1 MTITPTGF
9 AVFALALLFLAT
21 APARLMAALIFFSS
35 FSATAVI
42 NFSNYGMAPAVVFF
56 GAFLIWKFLSG
67 ELLESVTIS
76 ADHGV
81 SLSLVAGF
89 GLASVASLLVNQLER
104 DVLPVQ
110 TTQTAYIVFGV
121 LLTIIL
127 AIDLVRADRLELAIS
142 ALRNGA
148 YFMAGWG
155 VLQAVCFYSG
165 VEYPSVVFNN
175 SASHFADMFDQRAGE
190 GLIRIASVATEPSFM
205 TASLMIF
212 GAFGSTVLLV
222 EPRFRTGPWLRAV
235 CLTLGVVA
243 ASTSTTGYAALI
255 VLGLLLARRRPVWM
269 MGFTGGATIAAA
281 LLLTVFPSF
290 REALYQF
297 TFNKTS
303 SGSYIERS
311 GAVWDAFNLFYAHPL
326 LGLGWGGNFSF
337 SIISTLL
344 ADSGLIGS
352 FLFVVAIGATILASG
367 AARRRAPASQWRLRA
382 YAEGLENA
390 MVVYMAV
397 SVVTGF
403 HFVVADFWCLWALS
417 LAVPSALCAATVRRS
432 LKPVRVFAAPSASVA
447 TPALH
452 LR

>member
-9 AVFALALLFLAT
+9 AMFALALLFLAT
-21 APARLMAALIFFSS
+21 APGRLMAALFFFAS
-35 FSATAVI
+35 FSATSVI
-42 NFSNYGMAPAVVFF
+42 NFPNYGMAPAVVFF
-56 GAFLIWKFLSG
+56 SAFLIWKILSG
-67 ELLESVTIS
+67 EFLENVKLS

-81 SLSLVAGF
+81 CLSLVAGF
-89 GLASVASLLVNQLER
+89 GFASVASLLANQFER
-104 DVLPVQ
+104 DVLSVQ

-121 LLTIIL
+121 LITIVL
-127 AIDLVRADRLELAIS
+127 AIDLVRSDRLELAVK
-142 ALRNGA
+142 ALRTGA

-155 VLQAVCFYSG
+155 VLQAVCFYAG
-165 VEYPSVVFNN
+165 LDYPSLVFNN
-175 SASHFADMFDQRAGE
+175 STSHFADMFDQRAGE

-222 EPRFRTGPWLRAV
+222 EPRLRTGPWLRAV

-243 ASTSTTGYAALI
+243 ASTSTTGYAALM

-269 MGFTGGATIAAA
+269 MGFTGSATVAAA

-290 REALYQF
+290 RDALYQF

-337 SIISTLL
+337 SIVSTLL
-344 ADSGLIGS
+344 ADTGLIGTIL
-352 FLFVVAIGATILASG
+352 FLVAIGATILASG

-390 MVVYMAV
+390 MIVFMAV

-417 LAVPSALCAATVRRS
+417 LAVPSALCAATAKS
-432 LKPVRVFAAPSASVA
+432 LPKALPVFATPAAPVPA
-447 TPALH
+447 PALH